1 MSDTKSK
8 TLVCPDCG
16 GVLSEIG
23 ALAHYNRQ
31 VIVDLCS
38 YCGGVWF
45 DKWELYSLTEE
56 GLRSLQ
62 YSNTGNP
69 AQSGGEQCPRCA
81 SGLVPYID
89 PMLPKDA
96 GIRRCDPCSGL
107 WLNRNALTKYSSYK
121 ENVLSVKTLEFKI
134 SETDATRR
142 LEIELTGTART
153 SPIERINA
161 TPKKE
166 DGVPNGSGS
175 FGDGIIGTT
184 DAAK

>member
-8 TLVCPDCG
+8 TLICPDCG
-16 GVLSEIG
+16 KDLSETR
-23 ALAHYNRQ
+23 ATAHYGRQ
-31 VIVDLCS
+31 IIVDRCAS
-38 YCGGVWF
+38 CGGVWF

-62 YSNTGNP
+62 YSNTSGP
-69 AQSGGEQCPRCA
+69 AQKGGEQCPRCA

-96 GIRRCDPCSGL
+96 GIKRCDPCSGL
-107 WLNRNALTKYSSYK
+107 WLNRNALTSYTAYK
-121 ENVLSVKTLEFKI
+121 ENVLSVKTMEFKI

-153 SPIERINA
+153 NPIERINA
-161 TPKKE
+161 TPKR
-166 DGVPNGSGS
+166 DHGVPEGSGS
-175 FGDGIIGTT
+175 FDDGAIGSK